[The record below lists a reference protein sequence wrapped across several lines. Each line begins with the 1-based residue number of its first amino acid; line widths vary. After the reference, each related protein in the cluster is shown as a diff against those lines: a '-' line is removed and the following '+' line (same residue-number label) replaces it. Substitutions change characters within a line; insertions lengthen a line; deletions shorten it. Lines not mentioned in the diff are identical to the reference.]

1 MILNSTIWKHMFIT
15 SCCQERSEFL
25 TGKPIMRGALL
36 TLAEKVAKSLTI
48 LENQI
53 WARWLPFQIQNIF
66 SWRAWIEILWR
77 KNDKNRFF
85 ILFRARVHS
94 YFVWLCA
101 SRLTGFAL
109 TGSIKR
115 ILCCFHWMY
124 SVGSCSCVDV
134 PFTPSYAVVKRNK
147 LIACSV
153 SHVSSWFL
161 STFLLDVLNVFCFY
175 CAFM

>member
-1 MILNSTIWKHMFIT
+1 LSVWATLSNPKHI
-15 SCCQERSEFL
+15 FL
-25 TGKPIMRGALL
+25 TSLNRNPLK
-36 TLAEKVAKSLTI
+36 EKWQK
-48 LENQI
+48 
-53 WARWLPFQIQNIF
+53 
-66 SWRAWIEILWR
+66 
-77 KNDKNRFF
+77 RFF

-161 STFLLDVLNVFCFY
+161 STFLLDVLNVFVFIVHSCSHT
-175 CAFM
+175 